1 MKEPIIAGLDAG
13 SASIKTVIARV
24 NDDKLDVIG
33 IGESESEGIK
43 KGVIINIDAAAN
55 AIEKSIN
62 EAEHMAGL
70 QAPDIIAAI
79 GGDHIKGLNSKGV
92 IGVNTKDKEVTP
104 LEIDRVLE
112 SAKNILIPADREIIE
127 AIEQEYSLDGQDE
140 IKNPVGMSGT
150 RLETKV
156 HIITGLK
163 HVSEH
168 LRKTLNKMRFSGK
181 DFIVNIRGSA
191 EACLTEDEKEL
202 GVVVFDIGHSTTSM
216 MVYLE
221 GSVWHTAVIP
231 VGSQHITNDIAE
243 GLRITIPSA
252 EKLKKDHGFA
262 FIDMVGEKEIIEVP
276 TASGQMRTIPKRV
289 LTEIIQPR
297 VEEIFSLCGK
307 ELSKMK
313 YIDSLS
319 AGMVFTGGGALLPG
333 LVELAKAYQTAV
345 KGAAPITARIGVPDK
360 IEGIRDIANNPAYSA
375 VVGILM
381 MSLDEATQVNV
392 PHHKK
397 TSEKGKF
404 KFNFKNPFS
413 EFFK

>member
-191 EACLTEDEKEL
+191 EACLTED
-202 GVVVFDIGHSTTSM
+202 
-216 MVYLE
+216 
-221 GSVWHTAVIP
+221 
-231 VGSQHITNDIAE
+231 
-243 GLRITIPSA
+243 
-252 EKLKKDHGFA
+252 
-262 FIDMVGEKEIIEVP
+262 
-276 TASGQMRTIPKRV
+276 
-289 LTEIIQPR
+289 
-297 VEEIFSLCGK
+297 
-307 ELSKMK
+307 
-313 YIDSLS
+313 
-319 AGMVFTGGGALLPG
+319 
-333 LVELAKAYQTAV
+333 
-345 KGAAPITARIGVPDK
+345 
-360 IEGIRDIANNPAYSA
+360 
-375 VVGILM
+375 
-381 MSLDEATQVNV
+381 
-392 PHHKK
+392 
-397 TSEKGKF
+397 
-404 KFNFKNPFS
+404 
-413 EFFK
+413 